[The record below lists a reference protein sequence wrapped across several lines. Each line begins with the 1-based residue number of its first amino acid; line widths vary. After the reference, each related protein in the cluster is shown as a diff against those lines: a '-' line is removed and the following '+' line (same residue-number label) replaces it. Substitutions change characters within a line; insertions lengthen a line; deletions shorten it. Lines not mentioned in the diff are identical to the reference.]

1 VTIVAAGPSAQMKLY
16 SDRHSPD
23 LLMIKQRQGISLA
36 INVGR
41 TRGTGKYTIE
51 SRDITLMHWP
61 QFLEVCG
68 TTQHQH
74 TPAIHGKAIVQV
86 PYVLNMSFILDKP
99 RFLSHKLIKL
109 NQQIKSNTHTHV
121 RVYNIYIYAQ
131 FLHSYKTQVVM
142 FIYYSRIAHPY
153 SSITTISIYL
163 HSHLHYG
170 LNIYIYDICIYIYMI
185 YVYIYIII

>member
-1 VTIVAAGPSAQMKLY
+1 MKLY

-61 QFLEVCG
+61 KFLEVCG

-86 PYVLNMSFILDKP
+86 PCVLNMSFILDKP
-99 RFLSHKLIKL
+99 RSLSHKLIKL

-142 FIYYSRIAHPY
+142 FIYYSRIAHPLQQ
-153 SSITTISIYL
+153 YL
-163 HSHLHYG
+163 FIFIH
-170 LNIYIYDICIYIYMI
+170 IYIWIE
-185 YVYIYIII
+185 YIYINIWYTYILYI